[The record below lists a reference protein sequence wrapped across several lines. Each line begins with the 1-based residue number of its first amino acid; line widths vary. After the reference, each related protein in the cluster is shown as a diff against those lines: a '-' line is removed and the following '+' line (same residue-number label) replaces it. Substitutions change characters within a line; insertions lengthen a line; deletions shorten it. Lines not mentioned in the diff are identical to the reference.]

1 MDKDKK
7 RIDRLI
13 RANTTL
19 QKNIEVLR
27 DEIEVLKGNITP
39 NLLEMAKEEAKRRR
53 LAFDDLADLKEVLF
67 EEGAQFII
75 NKLNELKTK

>member
-67 EEGAQFII
+67 EEGSQFII